1 MQLNQR
7 EKNLFISKLF
17 NGSTINQYLLV
28 TLLIV
33 HIVCLTSIRSTAEI
47 PVNIMINQTSEI
59 FFNFFFAGLCSLF
72 FGVMMEG
79 SGSEGQVQYQPGTHH
94 AIGSLG

>member
-59 FFNFFFAGLCSLF
+59 FLIFFCRPLLSFLWCDDGGLW
-72 FGVMMEG
+72 V
-79 SGSEGQVQYQPGTHH
+79 
-94 AIGSLG
+94 